1 MTVFAIPP
9 PASIWAAGCVVTRPS
24 KKGKPKYLL
33 IHRPRYDDW
42 SLPKGKLDKNETF
55 LEAALRET
63 KEETGF
69 DGTNPVLVGTVA
81 YLTKVGNPKVV
92 RWWLTRTG
100 GGSFKPNSEVD
111 RVEWLTYKKARR
123 QLTYRNDRAV
133 LDRAHDMVKN
143 RSAGTIFLVRHALAG
158 TRNPADPDD
167 WTRPLD
173 KRGRKQR
180 TNIENVLMAHPV
192 TRFGSS
198 NFTRCLETVEP
209 LATRLGIL
217 IEREAA
223 LIEGS
228 HPERLV
234 AFIDELR
241 QEAAVLCS
249 HGDVIGNLIGH
260 LAAEGVPLDG
270 PPEPEKG
277 SIWHLRTVKGKV
289 VSGTYI
295 SP

>member
-1 MTVFAIPP
+1 
-9 PASIWAAGCVVTRPS
+9 VVTRPS
-24 KKGKPKYLL
+24 KNGKPRYLI

-55 LEAALRET
+55 LDAALRET
-63 KEETGF
+63 REETGF
-69 DGTNPVLVGTVA
+69 KATKPVLVGTVA
-81 YLTKVGNPKVV
+81 YITKVGNPKVV
-92 RWWLTRTG
+92 RWWLAGTG
-100 GGSFKPNSEVD
+100 GGAFKANSEVD
-111 RVEWLTYKKARR
+111 TVEWMSYKKARKR
-123 QLTYRNDRAV
+123 LTYRNDRAV

-158 TRNPADPDD
+158 TRNPADPND
-167 WTRPLD
+167 WRRPLD
-173 KRGRKQR
+173 KQGKKQR
-180 TNIENVLMAHPV
+180 TGIEEVLMAHPV

-198 NFTRCLETVEP
+198 NFTRCFDTIEP
-209 LATRLGIL
+209 LAKRLGIP
-217 IEREAA
+217 IEPEAA

-234 AFIDELR
+234 GFIDELR

-249 HGDVIGNLIGH
+249 HGDVISNLIGH

-270 PPEPEKG
+270 PLEPEKG

-295 SP
+295 VP